1 MYYNNR
7 RLALS
12 IFWVVVGAVLVVLS
26 LTEVLD
32 SSVYAGM
39 GGALMAVGCLQAIRN
54 VKYRKDPEFREK
66 VDIEL
71 SDERS
76 KYLRMKSWAW
86 TGAGGRRH
94 RGFGSRQ
101 RDGAACTGVLR
112 LPDPGSLLGRLHD
125 PEQKVLSGTEHETGA
140 FAASFRD
147 SANALFLFGK
157 SVYNTAVK

>member
-86 TGAGGRRH
+86 TGYIVVLVQAI
-94 RGFGSRQ
+94 
-101 RDGAACTGVLR
+101 GVIVA
-112 LPDPGSLLGRLHD
+112 LHD
-125 PEQKVLSGTEHETGA
+125 SEQKVLSGTEHETGA